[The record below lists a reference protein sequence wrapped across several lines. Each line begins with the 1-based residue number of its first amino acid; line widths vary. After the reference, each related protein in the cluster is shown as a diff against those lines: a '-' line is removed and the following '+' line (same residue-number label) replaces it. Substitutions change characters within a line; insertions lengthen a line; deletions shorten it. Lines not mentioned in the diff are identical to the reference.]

1 MRQATEQEL
10 EGLENGW
17 RELKIGELIPIG
29 VPAMLKS
36 RYRGAA
42 WRRVKSFIPS
52 ENIPYNPGCHVIICI
67 EAE

>member
-17 RELKIGELIPIG
+17 RELKIGELIPIV
-29 VPAMLKS
+29 VPAMIKS
-36 RYRGAA
+36 RHRGAA
-42 WRRVKSFIPS
+42 WRRVESFRPS
-52 ENIPYNPGCHVIICI
+52 ENVPYDSGRHVIICI